1 MIKKA
6 VLKYRNSIKIKERKH
21 TWLLTYMELKGRVR
35 KENDKRTHKIS
46 NSTMD
51 YLG

>member
-1 MIKKA
+1 MFAHLHGIK
-6 VLKYRNSIKIKERKH
+6 RQS
-21 TWLLTYMELKGRVR
+21 R